1 MLCTIL
7 LKVSISKLFKI
18 DLLGMMYVGIIFS
31 FESFPITTNY
41 FGGPTWNYFSLV
53 VGSLLIIGI
62 FNIILNIPINIYFQ
76 KMVPTNI
83 RSRVFS

>member
-1 MLCTIL
+1 MLGTIL
-7 LKVSISKLFKI
+7 LKLFKI

-41 FGGPTWNYFSLV
+41 FGGPTWNYFFLV

-62 FNIILNIPINIYFQ
+62 FNMILNINIYFQ

>member
-1 MLCTIL
+1 MLGTIL

-41 FGGPTWNYFSLV
+41 FGGPTWNYFFLV

-62 FNIILNIPINIYFQ
+62 FNMILNINTYFQ